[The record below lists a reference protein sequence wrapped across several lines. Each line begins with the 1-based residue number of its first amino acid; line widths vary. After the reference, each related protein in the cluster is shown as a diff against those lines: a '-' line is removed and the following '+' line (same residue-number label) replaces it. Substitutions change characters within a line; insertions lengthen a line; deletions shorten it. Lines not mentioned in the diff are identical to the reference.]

1 VVVLRGLRKDLTTAM
16 NRIVPALCAILLS
29 STASAETKRTRLALN
44 WEARP
49 TGENETVN
57 SRARIPGAMVIFI
70 RDIANYSTDTVAIV
84 SDGGAVCRTMVNSD
98 QAIHLICGSF
108 EAYYD
113 FRRVGSVVQ
122 LDRVEEVEVAPPATE
137 APVAPPSPPPAK
149 KTPAKRKAPAPYSP
163 GWSPRTST

>member
-1 VVVLRGLRKDLTTAM
+1 M